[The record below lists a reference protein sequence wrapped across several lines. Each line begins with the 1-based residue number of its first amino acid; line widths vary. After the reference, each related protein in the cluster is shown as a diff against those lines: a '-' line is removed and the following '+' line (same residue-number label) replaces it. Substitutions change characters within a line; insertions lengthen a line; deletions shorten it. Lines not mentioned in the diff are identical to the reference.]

1 MSLSRDSRLHALPP
15 LSINPTQARIIR
27 QLGCDIEAVDAVI
40 KDYAN
45 DVHTRILN
53 ISKEQLLQYQ
63 PDLI

>member
-1 MSLSRDSRLHALPP
+1 MIVIPDNLKFN
-15 LSINPTQARIIR
+15 LSIR
-27 QLGCDIEAVDAVI
+27 QRGNDVVI

-53 ISKEQLLQYQ
+53 ISKEELLQYQ